1 MHVEHQT
8 EDQTFYL
15 TSHGYE
21 GELAYSRPA
30 EGVVD
35 FQHTYVDE
43 HLRGQGAGEALAKAA
58 LDWARQEELRVR
70 TSCPYMAKFVQQ
82 HAEYQ
87 ELLDQADGK

>member
-1 MHVEHQT
+1 MHVEHQS

-30 EGVVD
+30 AGVVD

-43 HLRGQGAGEALAKAA
+43 NLRGQGAGEALARAG
-58 LDWARQEELRVR
+58 LDWARTEKQRVR
-70 TSCPYMAKFVQQ
+70 TSCPYVAKFVQQ
-82 HAEYQ
+82 HPEYE
-87 ELLDQADGK
+87 ELLDK

>member
-30 EGVVD
+30 AGVVD

-43 HLRGQGAGEALAKAA
+43 QLRGQGASDALAKAA
-58 LDWARQEELRVR
+58 LDWARQEKLQVR
-70 TSCPYMAKFVQQ
+70 TSCPFMAKYVEK
-82 HAEYQ
+82 HADYQ
-87 ELLDQADGK
+87 DLLEK